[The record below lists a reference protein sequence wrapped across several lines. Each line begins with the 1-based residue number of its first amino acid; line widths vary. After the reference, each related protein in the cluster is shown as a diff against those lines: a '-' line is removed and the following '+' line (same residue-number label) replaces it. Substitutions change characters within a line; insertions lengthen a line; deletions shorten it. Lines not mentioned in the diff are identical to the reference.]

1 MLDFIKRIYSR
12 DESSSRSQA
21 NNRLRVVLSHDRLN
35 LTPEVLNLLKEDII
49 AAIANHLDVDG
60 KPEVRLITEGRNT
73 ALDISIPLKGRY

>member
-49 AAIANHLDVDG
+49 AVIANHLDVDG